1 MQDYVLL
8 CNKRGTH
15 VIALLKTRVKSWAF
29 LGLFL
34 KIYRQQFNQYFAGI
48 PKQSVLTLLPSPH
61 FYIALGL
68 WEDLE
73 SFTTQWVNGDN
84 QFRRR
89 DWGFYQPIRHNN
101 FYYTFLLWSIVEPI
115 LFGRKV
121 SFPPSWYKNNHYFS
135 YTTDDKVYCGEF
147 GRRPLFPQ
155 LRKFCF

>member
-29 LGLFL
+29 LENT
-34 KIYRQQFNQYFAGI
+34 YRQQFNQYFAGI

-73 SFTTQWVNGDN
+73 SFTTQ
-84 QFRRR
+84 
-89 DWGFYQPIRHNN
+89 
-101 FYYTFLLWSIVEPI
+101 
-115 LFGRKV
+115 
-121 SFPPSWYKNNHYFS
+121 
-135 YTTDDKVYCGEF
+135 
-147 GRRPLFPQ
+147 
-155 LRKFCF
+155 

>member
-29 LGLFL
+29 LENT
-34 KIYRQQFNQYFAGI
+34 YRQQFNQYFAGI

-89 DWGFYQPIRHNN
+89 DWGFYQPIQHN
-101 FYYTFLLWSIVEPI
+101 TFTTPSFCDQLLNQSCLREKF
-115 LFGRKV
+115 LFTLLGTKIITI
-121 SFPPSWYKNNHYFS
+121 FQIPPA
-135 YTTDDKVYCGEF
+135 DDKVYCGELGHF
-147 GRRPLFPQ
+147 SHN
-155 LRKFCF
+155 